1 MRPEISCSGTHTQHE
16 STYIFF
22 SGKARFA
29 TDLSPW
35 GPLRVASHF
44 VYIFYRWCVRLLV
57 NSICAG
63 NVCVCVPLLLL
74 LLVACSCLVVAFGGK
89 TPSTHAQQTRNA
101 AAADQIGTGNGP
113 NTPREQHLRPRA
125 DHFWTQLFPTF
136 DPLSPPILTHFRRFA
151 AKSRKRRESR
161 TFGRICRI
169 SLPTTTVGVESGAG
183 KC

>member
-1 MRPEISCSGTHTQHE
+1 MSLLH
-16 STYIFF
+16 IFF

-44 VYIFYRWCVRLLV
+44 VYIFYGWCVRLLV

-63 NVCVCVPLLLL
+63 SVCVCMCLCCCCCLLLAGCFRGVKPQAHTRGKHATQQLQTKLGPETARTHHANSICDHAPTTFGPNFFPLL
-74 LLVACSCLVVAFGGK
+74 
-89 TPSTHAQQTRNA
+89 T
-101 AAADQIGTGNGP
+101 
-113 NTPREQHLRPRA
+113 
-125 DHFWTQLFPTF
+125 
-136 DPLSPPILTHFRRFA
+136 PLSPPILTHFRRFA

-161 TFGRICRI
+161 TFGGICRI

>member
-16 STYIFF
+16 SLHTY
-22 SGKARFA
+22 SSSVAKRDSQP
-29 TDLSPW
+29 TS
-35 GPLRVASHF
+35 LRGVRCGSRPTF

-63 NVCVCVPLLLL
+63 SVCLCVACCC
-74 LLVACSCLVVAFGGK
+74 LLVACWLLSGGK
-89 TPSTHAQQTRNA
+89 TPSTHAQQTRNT
-101 AAADQIGTGNGP
+101 AAADQVGTGNGP
-113 NTPREQHLRPRA
+113 NTPREQHLRPHA

-161 TFGRICRI
+161 TFGGICRI

>member
-1 MRPEISCSGTHTQHE
+1 MSLYIH
-16 STYIFF
+16 IFF
-22 SGKARFA
+22 SGTARFA

-44 VYIFYRWCVRLLV
+44 CVYFLWVV
-57 NSICAG
+57 CASSCKQHLCWQR
-63 NVCVCVPLLLL
+63 VCACVPLCLLL
-74 LLVACSCLVVAFGGK
+74 FLAGCLLSGGK
-89 TPSTHAQQTRNA
+89 PPSTHAQQTRNT

-113 NTPREQHLRPRA
+113 NTPREQHLRPHA
-125 DHFWTQLFPTF
+125 DHFWTRLFPTF

-161 TFGRICRI
+161 TFGGICRI